1 MIDREKLRAEFR
13 AYLNEN
19 KSEIDTV
26 SNIIINTIPHITRKD
41 FNIIGDNVVIAD
53 DDIRILKDISKKL
66 NDNTSLYTNIFEF
79 DKEDKYALY
88 ISMNKIVKPKLAS
101 KIIK

>member
-1 MIDREKLRAEFR
+1 
-13 AYLNEN
+13 
-19 KSEIDTV
+19 
-26 SNIIINTIPHITRKD
+26 
-41 FNIIGDNVVIAD
+41 VIAD